1 MDTNDKESL
10 YNIACWDRMA
20 GLYDLIYC
28 DQLDMQFY
36 LMEGKNSGGP
46 VLEIGCGT
54 GRVLLRLLANGIEA
68 AGIDLSPH
76 MLEVLKRKA
85 AAMGLS
91 PEVHVAD
98 MTDFDLGRTFA
109 LIIVPYRNFLE
120 LKNTAQRKKALGCFF
135 RHLRKGGHLIIHG
148 YNPSEGELAMTGR
161 YHQLESEEMVSP
173 EGKPYRL
180 EWYLRYE
187 PKGRVG
193 HYKVVIALDGRKEE
207 FEMDIH
213 YVEVKKMRQLLSSSG
228 FRNIKPYCGF
238 DYSPYEED
246 CREVVWVAEK

>member
-1 MDTNDKESL
+1 MDKP

-20 GLYDLIYC
+20 ELYDLVYC

-36 LMEGKNSGGP
+36 LMECKNSGGP

-68 AGIDLSPH
+68 TGIDLSPH

-85 AAMGLS
+85 DSMGLK

-98 MTDFDLGRTFA
+98 MTSFDLGKTFS

-120 LKNTAQRKKALGCFF
+120 LKDPSQRKKALSSFIK
-135 RHLRKGGHLIIHG
+135 HLRKGGRLIIHG
-148 YNPSEGELAMTGR
+148 YNPSEDELSMTGR
-161 YHQLESEEMVSP
+161 YHMLESEDMVSP

-187 PKGRVG
+187 PKGKVG
-193 HYKVVIALDGRKEE
+193 HYRVVITFDGRKEE
-207 FEMDIH
+207 FKMDIH
-213 YVEVKKMRQLLSSSG
+213 YLETKKMRQLLSSAG
-228 FRNIKPYCGF
+228 FRNIKLYCGF
-238 DYSPYEED
+238 DYSPYGED